1 MFSVTIESNIK
12 ECIRWLEFSREFI
25 LFVISKKNKSLLY
38 TYTKII
44 LVFKLRVCNIVNDF
58 RYFGKN
64 VLEMSSSKLTVL
76 SDRCQKEK

>member
-1 MFSVTIESNIK
+1 MVRVFQKIH
-12 ECIRWLEFSREFI
+12 FI
-25 LFVISKKNKSLLY
+25 CNFKKDKSLLY

-44 LVFKLRVCNIVNDF
+44 LVFKLKVCNIVNGF

-64 VLEMSSSKLTVL
+64 VLKMSSSKLTVL